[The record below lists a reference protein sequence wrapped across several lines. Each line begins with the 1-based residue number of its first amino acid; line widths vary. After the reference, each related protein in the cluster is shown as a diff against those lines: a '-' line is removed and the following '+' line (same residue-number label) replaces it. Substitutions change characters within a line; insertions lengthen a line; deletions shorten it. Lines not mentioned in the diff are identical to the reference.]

1 MALIDNLIAYYKLD
15 GNSND
20 SVASNDGTDTDVS
33 YVAGKINQAADFNG
47 SSSKIVL
54 GTTGLPSGTS
64 DRTISAW
71 INPDNLTEFG
81 VIFAYGTASS
91 GAGFQWGFDSST
103 DKLIV
108 GRYGANASAASSTGI
123 TTDTLQHVAVKYAHG
138 VGLTYYLNGQPD
150 GTASISSV
158 NTNLTYARI
167 GKAIPDWDAADGAYL
182 FDGIIDELGVWDRAL
197 SDEEI
202 LELYNSGDGLSYPFS
217 SGSSDGA
224 INPLYLRSLR

>member
-71 INPDNLTEFG
+71 INPTSLTNYG
-81 VIFAYGTASS
+81 VIFAYGTAS
-91 GAGFQWGFDSST
+91 ANQGFQWGLDGTT
-103 DKLIV
+103 DKITV
-108 GRYGANASAASSTGI
+108 GKFGAGSPPSNT
-123 TTDTLQHVAVKYAHG
+123 
-138 VGLTYYLNGQPD
+138 GLTTGSLQFVGVKLESNQITYYYNGQPD
-150 GTASISSV
+150 GVQALAGV
-158 NTNLTYARI
+158 NTALTYARI
-167 GKAIPDWDAADGAYL
+167 GKAIPNWDAADGAYL
-182 FDGIIDELGVWDRAL
+182 FDGIIDELGVWSRAL
-197 SDEEI
+197 SDAEI
-202 LELYNSGDGLSYPFS
+202 LELYNSNSGLSYPFS
-217 SGSSDGA
+217 SGRT